1 MTITHL
7 SAARTWRGGEQQLA
21 WLLREL
27 DAMGV
32 RQQVLCVSE
41 SPLHRWVVRHLPHIG
56 IVPYSKRS
64 PYDPFTAR
72 LVRQAVQPFGSM
84 LVHAHDAHAH
94 TMAWLATLLW
104 GLDRPLVLSRR
115 VAFPPSR
122 SLPTRKKYLHPAVA
136 RVLCVSACVRKQM
149 LDWGMPAERL
159 AVVYDGV
166 ELERFRQSDTGRL
179 HELAG
184 WPRNVPVVGYAGALT
199 EEKDLATWLRAAA
212 RVAAAH
218 GDVYFALIGDGPQR
232 AELEALAHNE
242 GIADRTWFAGF
253 RDDVA
258 ALLPS
263 LRVLLFT
270 SRSEGL
276 GTTLLDAMAAGV
288 PVVAT
293 RAGGIPEVVQ
303 HEQTGLLAPVGDAD
317 LLASHVL
324 HLLKAEAFRQR
335 LVEAARQRVR
345 HFSKEKMARRT
356 LACYRSVS

>member
-27 DAMGV
+27 DTMGV

-64 PYDPFTAR
+64 AYDPFTAR
-72 LVRQAVQPFGSM
+72 LVRQAVRQFGSS

-94 TMAWLATLLW
+94 TMAWLATILW
-104 GLDRPLVLSRR
+104 GLDRPLVVSRR

-136 RVLCVSACVRKQM
+136 RVLCVSDHVRAQM
-149 LDWGMPAERL
+149 RNWGMPAERL

-166 ELERFRQSDTGRL
+166 DLERFRQHDTPRL
-179 HELAG
+179 HALAG
-184 WPRNVPVVGYAGALT
+184 WPDGVPVVGYVGALT
-199 EEKDLATWLRAAA
+199 EEKDLVTWLRAAA

-218 GDVYFALIGDGPQR
+218 PEVHFALIGDGPQR
-232 AELEALAHNE
+232 AALEALAHDQ
-242 GIADRTWFAGF
+242 GIATRTWFAGF

-263 LRVLLFT
+263 FRVLLFT
-270 SRSEGL
+270 SSSEGL

-288 PVVAT
+288 AVVAT

-303 HEQTGLLAPVGDAD
+303 HEQTGLLAPVGNAE
-317 LLASHVL
+317 LLASHVVR
-324 HLLKAEAFRQR
+324 LLEAETLRQR

-345 HFSKEKMARRT
+345 HFSKEEMARRT
-356 LACYRSVS
+356 FACYQSVS

>member
-1 MTITHL
+1 MHVTHL
-7 SAARTWRGGEQQLA
+7 SAARSWRGGEQQLA

-32 RQQVLCVSE
+32 RQQVLCVSA

-56 IVPYSKRS
+56 IVPYTKRS
-64 PYDPFTAR
+64 AYDPCTAR
-72 LVRQAVQPFGSM
+72 LVRKAVHRFGSA

-94 TMAWLATLLW
+94 TMAWLATTLW
-104 GLDRPLVLSRR
+104 GLDRPVVVSRR
-115 VAFPPSR
+115 VAFPPSH
-122 SLPTRKKYLHPAVA
+122 SLPTRKKYLHPSVV
-136 RVLCVSACVRKQM
+136 RVLCVSDYVRAQM
-149 LDWGMPAERL
+149 AQWGMPPERL

-166 ELERFRQSDTGRL
+166 DLGRFAGSTTASMHD
-179 HELAG
+179 LAG
-184 WPRNVPVVGYAGALT
+184 WPHEVPVVGYVGALT
-199 EEKDLATWLRAAA
+199 EEKDLVTWLRAAA

-218 GDVYFALIGDGPQR
+218 ADARFALIGDGPQR
-232 AELEALAHNE
+232 RALESLAHSLGLE
-242 GIADRTWFAGF
+242 GRVWFAGF

-303 HEQTGLLAPVGDAD
+303 HEQTGLLAPPAD
-317 LLASHVL
+317 VDTLARHVL
-324 HLLKAEAFRQR
+324 RLLQDDALRHR
-335 LVEAARQRVR
+335 LIEAARRHVQR
-345 HFSKEKMARRT
+345 FSKEEMARAT
-356 LACYRSVS
+356 FACYQSVS